1 MPIAR
6 PQWPMFREVLRRQEL
21 MDDMMERCGVDVLDV
36 IRKDRGQSFVEAR
49 TTCLCACVGTCRD
62 WLLAP
67 DGDVS
72 SPPDFC
78 PNADF
83 FRTCLKQEL
92 GHQC

>member
-1 MPIAR
+1 MRNATPT
-6 PQWPMFREVLRRQEL
+6 WPMLRDVLRRQEF
-21 MDDMMERCGVDVLDV
+21 MDDMMERCGVNVLDV

-49 TTCLCACVGTCRD
+49 TNCRLCARVGTCRQ

-67 DGDVS
+67 NGDVS

-83 FRTCLKQEL
+83 FRACLKQEN
-92 GHQC
+92 

>member
-1 MPIAR
+1 MRIAT

-21 MDDMMERCGVDVLDV
+21 MDDMMERCGVDLLDV
-36 IRKDRGQSFVEAR
+36 IRKDRGQSLVEAR
-49 TTCLCACVGTCRD
+49 SRCRWCACVGTCRD

-83 FRTCLKQEL
+83 FRTCLKQE
-92 GHQC
+92 H